1 MMKKHLLYTSVLMI
15 LLSVFGNS
23 VLASDSEAKFK
34 IEIEEALKVWNTATK
49 AANLEQ
55 TMTLFDDSEEIML
68 VGSADGE
75 VSKGKEQIRTWLGQL
90 YGFAGFSWDMTRV
103 DIDSYG
109 TTAWVFMEG
118 KMIVDFHKGGQ
129 KVTPYRFIGILV
141 RKKGIWKWRL
151 FDGSVPQSE

>member
-1 MMKKHLLYTSVLMI
+1 MAVLMI
-15 LLSVFGNS
+15 LLLVFGNS
-23 VLASDSEAKFK
+23 AIAKDSEVK
-34 IEIEEALKVWNTATK
+34 IKSEIAEALKVWNTATK
-49 AANLEQ
+49 TANLEQ
-55 TMTLFDDSEEIML
+55 TMALFDDSEKIML

-129 KVTPYRFIGILV
+129 KVTPYRFSGILV
-141 RKKGIWKWRL
+141 KKKGAWKWRV